1 MAERR
6 PDLAREHRLH
16 DRFRGPPA
24 AEGLT
29 GQVPGVAAGRSNVAR
44 LGARGASGRMPLPRA
59 GRPTAR
65 AVKASA
71 PLQTAARRPLV
82 VVVAATPNYLR
93 QASQNLG
100 KYRVYCPYTVLCTRL
115 VCVSPRARARARD
128 GRADAQPG
136 DARRGER
143 GAQSAR
149 ALRSTTREAEI
160 RGGLLIRGGR
170 ERKRGRPYTTTS
182 YGPGSSGGYTSPD
195 QGKPA

>member
-16 DRFRGPPA
+16 DRFRGA

-71 PLQTAARRPLV
+71 PLETAARRPLV
-82 VVVAATPNYLR
+82 VVVVVVVVVVATTPNYLR

-100 KYRVYCPYTVLCTRL
+100 KYLFHHSL
-115 VCVSPRARARARD
+115 SFSPFD
-128 GRADAQPG
+128 
-136 DARRGER
+136 
-143 GAQSAR
+143 
-149 ALRSTTREAEI
+149 LFHYFILHTIST
-160 RGGLLIRGGR
+160 
-170 ERKRGRPYTTTS
+170 
-182 YGPGSSGGYTSPD
+182 
-195 QGKPA
+195 